1 MRYRQSSSFF
11 GGLTVKR
18 SLLLVL
24 CLVFAGI
31 AGNLMADPCALVTN
45 PADMRFIELKE
56 MAKFLEEDL
65 DMGKGITEVIGKKVI
80 DQRFRKAGIPD
91 PVKESVSYSM
101 VVREMPVD
109 QLNAAFVLK
118 GPVNTAKFLEFAD
131 KRYYRYFATLQKQ
144 NIEAKPKIPVNT
156 RISDKPTRAYPF
168 AFRNSEALITSFE
181 DYTIIATVPQGDYS
195 LITGIIAVL
204 DGNTAFSQQQP
215 ERISFMSSFVPL
227 AEERQEIRTFEGQHQ
242 GFIAK
247 ARAGFKKVTNKKAYA
262 GEKRMLE
269 LESSL
274 KNTMAGVERFSYSV
288 EASNKDNGYAYD
300 ISMIFKCANQQ
311 EAGKLRDHLLAWMA
325 STSAK
330 TMSEQDMVSFRAN
343 RVTASK
349 DTCVFSVKLGSS
361 AAEQYQFSSMIMTLM
376 MQDRR
381 FNKLFKS

>member
-1 MRYRQSSSFF
+1 
-11 GGLTVKR
+11 VKR
-18 SLLLVL
+18 SLLLAL
-24 CLVFAGI
+24 CLVFVGI
-31 AGNLMADPCALVTN
+31 GGGLMADPCALVTN

-56 MAKFLEEDL
+56 IAKFLEQDL

-91 PVKESVSYSM
+91 PVKEAVSYSM

-109 QLNAAFVLK
+109 QLNAAFILK
-118 GPVNTAKFLEFAD
+118 GSIDTSKFLDFAD

-144 NIEAKPKIPVNT
+144 NIEAKPKIPANVK
-156 RISDKPTRAYPF
+156 ISNKPTRSYPF

-195 LITGIIAVL
+195 LITDIIAVL
-204 DGNTAFSQQQP
+204 DGKTAFSQQQP
-215 ERISFMSSFVPL
+215 EKISFMTSFVPL
-227 AEERQEIRTFEGQHQ
+227 AQERQEIKTFEGQHQ
-242 GFIAK
+242 GFLAK

-269 LESSL
+269 LENSL
-274 KNTMAGVERFSYSV
+274 KATMANVERFSYNV
-288 EASNKDNGYAYD
+288 EANGRDNGRDNGYAYD

-311 EAGKLRDHLLAWMA
+311 EAGKLKDLLLAWMA

-330 TMSEQDMVSFRAN
+330 ALSEQDMVSFKAN
-343 RVTASK
+343 RVAASK

>member
-1 MRYRQSSSFF
+1 
-11 GGLTVKR
+11 VKR

-24 CLVFAGI
+24 CLVFAGT
-31 AGNLMADPCALVTN
+31 AGSLMAEPCALVTN

-56 MAKFLEEDL
+56 IAKFLEEDL

-109 QLNAAFVLK
+109 QMNAAFVLK
-118 GPVNTAKFLEFAD
+118 GPVDSSKFLEFAD
-131 KRYYRYFATLQKQ
+131 KRYYRYFMHLQKQ

-156 RISDKPTRAYPF
+156 KIGNRPTRVYPF
-168 AFRNSEALITSFE
+168 AFRNAEAVVSSFE

-195 LITGIIAVL
+195 LINDIINVL
-204 DGNTAFSQQQP
+204 DGKAAMSQKQP
-215 ERISFMSSFVPL
+215 EKISFMTSFVPM
-227 AEERQEIRTFEGQHQ
+227 AQERQEIRKFEGQHQ
-242 GFIAK
+242 GFVAK
-247 ARAGFKKVTNKKAYA
+247 ARAGFKKVANPKAYA
-262 GEKRMLE
+262 GETKMISLE
-269 LESSL
+269 DNL
-274 KNTMAGVERFSYSV
+274 KATMSNIERFSYSV
-288 EASNKDNGYAYD
+288 EATNKDAGYAYD
-300 ISMIFKCANQQ
+300 INMIFKCANQQ
-311 EAGKLRDHLLAWMA
+311 EAGKLKDLLLAWMA

-330 TMSEQDMVSFRAN
+330 TLSEQDMVSFKAN
-343 RVTASK
+343 KVTANN

-361 AAEQYQFSSMIMTLM
+361 AAEQYQFSSMLMTLM